1 MFINDET
8 LKLEYQVEEK
18 EVGLKVIDVVASG
31 MHISSRLIRKCKS
44 NHNIFLNK
52 KKTSVNKIVDEG
64 DIITLMLDHD
74 ENTFEPNPIEINIAF
89 ENADMMAI
97 NKPPFLVV
105 HPTKGHPEG
114 TLANAISY
122 YQYKSNQNFKTR
134 FINRLDRD
142 TSGIVLI
149 AKNAYAQQ
157 FISEQMQKDEVDK
170 IYYAVVK
177 GVVKQAQGTI
187 NEPIERAEEGDI
199 LRVVR
204 PDGLP
209 SITHY
214 EVVER
219 FNGYSLLKVKLETGR
234 THQIR
239 VHLAHMGH
247 GIIGDHLYG
256 TLSDLIDRQALHCFE
271 MSFKKPRGSE
281 SVVVN
286 APLPEDINKLIEALR
301 IL

>member
-1 MFINDET
+1 MFINEET
-8 LKLEYQVEEK
+8 LKLEYQVESKEK
-18 EVGLKVIDVVASG
+18 GLKVIDVIASH

-44 NHNIFLNK
+44 NHNILLNQ
-52 KKTSVNKIVDEG
+52 KKTSVNQIVSKG

-74 ENTFEPNPIEINIAF
+74 ENTFEPNPIEIDIAF

-122 YQYKSNQNFKTR
+122 YQYRSNQNFKTR

-149 AKNAYAQQ
+149 AKSAYAQQ

-170 IYYAVVK
+170 IYYAVVE
-177 GVVKQAQGTI
+177 GVVSEDKGTI
-187 NEPIERAEEGDI
+187 NAPIERAEDGDI

-214 EVVER
+214 EVAER

-239 VHLAHMGH
+239 VHLAHIGH
-247 GIIGDHLYG
+247 GIVGDHLYG
-256 TLSDLIDRQALHCFE
+256 KCSDWIDRQALHCFE
-271 MSFKKPRGSE
+271 MSFRKPRGNE
-281 SVVVN
+281 RIVVN
-286 APLPEDINKLIEALR
+286 ASLPEDIRKLIEVLR
-301 IL
+301 NL

>member
-8 LKLEYQVEEK
+8 LKLEYQVEAK
-18 EVGLKVIDVVASG
+18 EVGLKVIDVVASC

-44 NHNIFLNK
+44 NHNIFLNEE
-52 KKTSVNKIVDEG
+52 KTSVNKIVDEG

-177 GVVKQAQGTI
+177 GVVKQECGTI

-219 FNGYSLLKVKLETGR
+219 FKGYSLLRVKLETGR

-239 VHLAHMGH
+239 VHLAHIGH

-281 SVVVN
+281 GVVVN
-286 APLPEDINKLIEALR
+286 APLPEDINKLIETLR